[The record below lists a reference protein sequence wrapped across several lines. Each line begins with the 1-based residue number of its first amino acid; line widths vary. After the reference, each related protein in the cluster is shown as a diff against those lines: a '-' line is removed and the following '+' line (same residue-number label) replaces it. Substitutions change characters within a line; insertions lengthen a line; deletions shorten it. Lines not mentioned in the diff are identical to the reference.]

1 MLLLHKKELT
11 VKPPIPCPC
20 RPHADLLQSI
30 KAGFYCLQGLLN
42 QVVISMNG
50 SHSCRTQLG
59 MCVRLTHTCMTFH
72 GVRVNVGTHVQR
84 QWIEGAVSEGLGEE
98 QLQG

>member
-1 MLLLHKKELT
+1 
-11 VKPPIPCPC
+11 
-20 RPHADLLQSI
+20 
-30 KAGFYCLQGLLN
+30 
-42 QVVISMNG
+42 
-50 SHSCRTQLG
+50 